1 MRAITTFLPPD
12 DKRPANPAPYA
23 ASRSAGPAT
32 ARRVSAC
39 RVPGGPAALRAARAL
54 SAAERGFAAFRC
66 ALLDLS
72 AFATSLLSP
81 FPSPSRRH
89 RRLVFTSCLP
99 RRFAR
104 GPLSFACRPRMRA
117 GGAPGR
123 VTAFPSRLRGATTAS
138 RSERDGAS
146 RRSTWRF
153 SSAGPALHLPAVPTG
168 IRAATS
174 PPAGRTRPADQAPHL
189 PRPRFAPQP
198 RDATSPPSPR
208 SISGDAPQ

>member
-1 MRAITTFLPPD
+1 MKIPRPRRPLPD
-12 DKRPANPAPYA
+12 
-23 ASRSAGPAT
+23 AT
-32 ARRVSAC
+32 RC
-39 RVPGGPAALRAARAL
+39 RGALRFAQPAL
-54 SAAERGFAAFRC
+54 SATERGFAAYRC

-72 AFATSLLSP
+72 TFATSLFSP
-81 FPSPSRRH
+81 LLVL
-89 RRLVFTSCLP
+89 RLVFPFVSSSPHSP

-123 VTAFPSRLRGATTAS
+123 VTAFPSRLRGATSAS
-138 RSERDGAS
+138 RCERDGAS

-153 SSAGPALHLPAVPTG
+153 SAAGPALRLPAVPTG

-174 PPAGRTRPADQAPHL
+174 PPAGRSRPADQAPHL
-189 PRPRFAPQP
+189 PRPRFAPRP

-208 SISGDAPQ
+208 NVSGDAPQ